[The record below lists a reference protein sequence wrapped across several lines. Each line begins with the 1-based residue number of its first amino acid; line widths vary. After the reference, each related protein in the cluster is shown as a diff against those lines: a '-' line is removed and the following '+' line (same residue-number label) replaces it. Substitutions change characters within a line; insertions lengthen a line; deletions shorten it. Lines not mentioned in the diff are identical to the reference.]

1 LLLDGAIVCTFDFPP
16 FSRRTSPTNSWVMPM
31 TNPDDRWRHQTSAAP
46 HAPSHDPLTP
56 GLPLQGQPAM
66 NIGGSDDASAY
77 PVNSGPGVNIWVL
90 IAGGFIVLI
99 FSGPIF
105 GTLYPLAAVP
115 AAMAYFA
122 VKGALHVVMPNLD
135 VNDQRPFALLATIV
149 VFWFMSRV
157 DHRLAA
163 RVAAYRLTR
172 HVARVFLIAA
182 FLTPSTISE
191 PGRNGWMP
199 RSAFELQLLVTDRR
213 VLVAMAF
220 WMVVAHLLLVR
231 AKGTRAKWD
240 RVLELVRLRPKGL

>member
-1 LLLDGAIVCTFDFPP
+1 
-16 FSRRTSPTNSWVMPM
+16 MPM

-56 GLPLQGQPAM
+56 GLPLHGQPAM
-66 NIGGSDDASAY
+66 NIGGSEDTSY
-77 PVNSGPGVNIWVL
+77 PMYPGAGVNIWVL
-90 IAGGFIVLI
+90 IAVGFIVLI

-115 AAMAYFA
+115 AAAAYFA
-122 VKGALHVVMPNLD
+122 VKSALHVVMPTLD
-135 VNDQRPFALLATIV
+135 VSDRRPFALLATIV

-163 RVAAYRLTR
+163 RVAPYRRAR
-172 HVARVFLIAA
+172 HVARVVLIAA

-199 RSAFELQLLVTDRR
+199 RSLFELQLLVTDRR
-213 VLVAMAF
+213 VLVVMAF
-220 WMVVAHLLLVR
+220 WMVVAHLFLVK

-240 RVLELVRLRPKGL
+240 RVLEAVRLRPKGL